1 MSRARQTDEQLR
13 ARILEAFQRDI
24 GISAGMAEPFVDS
37 VMRCFAGEQPYFPAL
52 PRQYPVM
59 HIKAALERGTP
70 VKRVLSEFEVS
81 RTTLHKLFPGGLPK
95 LEQAAN
101 DD

>member
-1 MSRARQTDEQLR
+1 MNRARQTDAQLR
-13 ARILEAFQRDI
+13 ARILDAFTRDI
-24 GISAGMAEPFVDS
+24 GISERMAQPFVES

-52 PRQYPVM
+52 PRTYPVM
-59 HIKAALERGTP
+59 HIKAALERGVP
-70 VKRVLSEFEVS
+70 VKRVISEFEVS

-95 LEQAAN
+95 LESAAN